1 MRIRL
6 VLVLLLITGGLCTSF
21 AQNNIY
27 QFSHLDISNGLSG
40 NQVNCIYKDSKG
52 FMWFGTMAGLNRY
65 DGYTFKVF
73 KHIANDKNSINDDFI
88 EGIYEGP
95 EQNLWI
101 ITRNGICTYNL
112 ATEQFSSD
120 LSPWIKQLKLPGS
133 NITKIKKDSKG
144 NFWFIY
150 YNAGVYR
157 YDPLARQTYHYNHN
171 PTSKPS
177 LYSDDVSDIAEDTKG
192 NMWFI
197 YDTGDI
203 EKMNPSRN
211 IISYVTNVLS
221 KANNGKSLSYS
232 IMADNDNDLWLY
244 ASDVNMGVYY
254 FNPAKNKLQHIDKTS
269 AGARLNANIIKNV
282 YQADDGL
289 IWIATDH
296 GGINLVDKRNFTVTY
311 LLNREDDSKSLKQN
325 SVVLYKDN
333 LGIMWAGTF
342 KEGISY
348 YHKNIIRFPLYR
360 HFASDPSSLN
370 FEDVD
375 KFAEDKQGNLWIG
388 TNGGGLIYFN
398 RKTGKYTQ
406 YKNNPQNSNS
416 LCNDIIVSLCIDHN
430 QTLWIGTYFG
440 GMDSFDGKTFTH
452 YRHDDKTLTSIADDR
467 VWSIFEDSSN
477 RLWVGTFAGG
487 LEIFD
492 RSKKIFVQPYNQTQ
506 IRSPFISSIFEDRD
520 GNIWVGGYAGV
531 DVISKNSG
539 RVVHYTHNDNDSNSL
554 VANNVN
560 SVMQDSRG
568 LVWIATR
575 DGLSILNLK
584 TNRFTSL
591 TKDNGLP
598 DNSIL
603 NILEDNSGKMW
614 LSTSN
619 GLCRITLTV
628 AGSGYNFQFE
638 NFDETDG
645 LQGREFNVN
654 AAFKTSKGELIFGGG
669 HGFNFF
675 DPLSIKPNINK
686 PKLVFTDFQLF
697 NKSVTANEAINGHVI
712 LSRAISGTPSIT
724 LNHSENVFTIE
735 FAALNFFNPNKV
747 KYQYMLDGFDK
758 NWITAD
764 NTVRKV
770 TYTNLD
776 GGNYTFKVKAIN
788 LDAVWNTDQISLKI
802 NVRPPFW
809 KSPLA
814 YVIYVLVIAGGLL
827 LIRQRGIQKIRRKFT
842 AEREKKEVE
851 LIIEQERKEV
861 ERMYEIDRLK
871 TKFLT
876 NVSHEFRTPLSLI
889 MAPVDKML
897 GNTADADQ
905 KQQLNMIRKN
915 ARRLLNLVNQLLDF
929 RKMEVQELKL
939 HTRPGDIVK
948 FIKEVSLSFTDI
960 ADEKGIGFVFDT
972 TVESL
977 KTRFDHDK
985 IERILFNLLSNA
997 FKFTPAGG
1005 HISVL
1010 LNLITEKSEA
1020 YLEYIEIKVMDTGIG
1035 IPADKKERIF
1045 ERFFQN
1051 DLPGSILN
1059 QGSGI
1064 GLAITK
1070 EFVNMHQGEIFVESD
1085 TEYGSCFIVRLPMPL
1100 IDINEQE
1107 TFVDNEPVEVINPEV
1122 NENDGKIPAKVNDR
1136 QTVLLVEDNDDF
1148 RFYLKDNLK
1157 DIFNVIEA
1165 TNGKEGWQKAL
1176 ALHPDIM
1183 VSDIS
1188 MPEMNGKDLCRK
1200 IKNDSRTSHI
1210 PVILL
1215 TALIGEEEELK
1226 SLEIGANDYMT
1237 KPFNFEILISKI
1249 KNLLRL
1255 QAVFK
1260 KTYTR
1265 QLDFQSNEP
1274 AIPSTDEKFIKDIVE
1289 HINKNML
1296 NPLLSV
1302 NELSKHMGMNRNTL
1316 YKKLLMITGKSPVEY
1331 IRLLRLKKAAHLLE
1345 HSQMN
1350 IAEVSYDVGFN
1361 TPQYFA
1367 RSFKEEFN
1375 MLPSEF
1381 IVQKR
1386 KQHQEKIDRPH

>member
-1 MRIRL
+1 MANYKFMRLKLI
-6 VLVLLLITGGLCTSF
+6 LVLLLITGELRTSL
-21 AQNNIY
+21 AQNNSY
-27 QFSHLDISNGLSG
+27 QFSHLDIGNGLSG

-73 KHIANDKNSINDDFI
+73 KHTTNDKNSINDDFI
-88 EGIYEGP
+88 ESIYEGP

-101 ITRNGICTYNL
+101 ITRSGLCIYDL
-112 ATEQFSSD
+112 ATELFSSD
-120 LSPWIKQLKLPGS
+120 VSLWINQLKLPGS
-133 NITKIKKDSKG
+133 GITKIKKDSKG

-150 YNAGVYR
+150 PNSGVFR
-157 YDPLARQTYHYNHN
+157 YDPIGKQTYHYN
-171 PTSKPS
+171 SSPS
-177 LYSDDVSDIAEDTKG
+177 STPLLYSDNVADIIEDTKG
-192 NMWFI
+192 DMWFV
-197 YDTGDI
+197 YSTGYI
-203 EKMNPSRN
+203 EKMDRNHNNMTYSSDVLKKANSGKSRN
-211 IISYVTNVLS
+211 Y
-221 KANNGKSLSYS
+221 A
-232 IMADNDNDLWLY
+232 IMADSDGDLWFY
-244 ASDVNMGVYY
+244 APNVDIGVYY
-254 FNPAKNKLQHIDKTS
+254 FSPGQNKLKHLDKTS
-269 AGARLNANIIKNV
+269 AENRLNTNIIINV
-282 YQADDGL
+282 YQADDGI

-296 GGINLVDKRNFTVTY
+296 GGINLVDKKNFRVAY
-311 LLNREDDSKSLKQN
+311 LLNRENDTKSLRQN
-325 SVVLYKDN
+325 SVTLYKDN

-360 HFASDPSSLN
+360 HFASDPSSLS

-375 KFAEDKQGNLWIG
+375 NFVEDKQGNLWIG
-388 TNGGGLIYFN
+388 TNGGGLIYFD
-398 RKTGKYTQ
+398 RRTGKYKQ
-406 YKNNPQNSNS
+406 YKNDPLNNNS

-430 QTLWIGTYFG
+430 QILWIGTYFG

-452 YRHDDKTLTSIADDR
+452 YRHDDKIETSIDDDR

-492 RSKKIFVQPYNQTQ
+492 RSKKIFIQPYKQTQ

-520 GNIWVGGYAGV
+520 ANIWVGGYAGI
-531 DVISKNSG
+531 DVIMKKSG
-539 RVVHYTHNDNDSNSL
+539 LIIHFAHNDFNSKSL
-554 VANNVN
+554 VTNNVN
-560 SVMQDSRG
+560 SIIQDSRG
-568 LVWIATR
+568 LMWIATR
-575 DGLSILNLK
+575 DGLSVLNLK
-584 TNRFTSL
+584 TTGIISL
-591 TKDNGLP
+591 TKENGLP
-598 DNSIL
+598 DNLIL

-614 LSTSN
+614 LSTSK
-619 GLCRITLTV
+619 GLCRVTLTTTG
-628 AGSGYNFQFE
+628 AGYNFQVE

-654 AAFKTSKGELIFGGG
+654 AAYKTSKGELIFGGG

-675 DPLSIKPNINK
+675 DPLRIKPNINK
-686 PKLVFTDFQLF
+686 PKVIFTEFQLF

-712 LSRAISGTPSIT
+712 LTRAISETPSIT

-747 KYQYMLDGFDK
+747 KYQYMLEGFDK
-758 NWITAD
+758 SWITTD
-764 NTVRKV
+764 ITTRKA

-776 GGNYTFKVKAIN
+776 GGDYTFKVRATN
-788 LDAVWNTDQISLKI
+788 LDAVWNTDSISLKI
-802 NVRPPFW
+802 KVRPPFW

-814 YVIYVLVIAGGLL
+814 YIIYLLAVAGGLF
-827 LIRQRGIQKIRRKFT
+827 LIRRRGIQKIRREFV
-842 AEREKKEVE
+842 AEQKKKEVE
-851 LIIEQERKEV
+851 LIIEHERKEV
-861 ERMYEIDRLK
+861 ERMHEIDRLK

-897 GNTADADQ
+897 GRTSDSDQ

-939 HTRPGDIVK
+939 HTRPGDIIK

-972 TVESL
+972 TIESV
-977 KTRFDHDK
+977 KTSFDHDK

-997 FKFTPAGG
+997 FKFTPSGG
-1005 HISVL
+1005 HISVFVSL
-1010 LNLITEKSEA
+1010 LPERAEKEI
-1020 YLEYIEIKVMDTGIG
+1020 EFIEIKVMDTGIG
-1035 IPADKKERIF
+1035 IPKDKQERIF
-1045 ERFFQN
+1045 DRFFQN

-1070 EFVNMHQGEIFVESD
+1070 EFINMHQGEIMVESD
-1085 TEYGSCFIVRLPMPL
+1085 TNHGSCFIIWLPMLVNNNDDEKEPY
-1100 IDINEQE
+1100 
-1107 TFVDNEPVEVINPEV
+1107 DNEPINDLPPPLNQILAKESV
-1122 NENDGKIPAKVNDR
+1122 KISDK

-1157 DIFNVIEA
+1157 DIFYIIEA
-1165 TNGKEGWQKAL
+1165 ANGKEGWQKAL

-1200 IKNDSRTSHI
+1200 IKDDSRTSHI

-1249 KNLLRL
+1249 KNLLSL
-1255 QAVFK
+1255 QATLK

-1265 QLDFQSNEP
+1265 QVDFQLNEP
-1274 AIPSTDEKFIKDIVE
+1274 AILSTDEKFVKDVIE
-1289 HINKNML
+1289 HINKNIL
-1296 NPLLSV
+1296 NPTLSV

-1331 IRLLRLKKAAHLLE
+1331 IRSLRLKKAAHLLE

-1350 IAEVSYDVGFN
+1350 IAEVLYEVGFN

-1367 RSFKEEFN
+1367 KVFKDEFG

-1381 IVQKR
+1381 VTQKR
-1386 KQHQEKIDRPH
+1386 KQHH